1 MDLKRA
7 KELLKAMIDDLHIAE
22 RNDTVIEKL
31 LNIGF
36 TKEELINEFDYCEDD
51 VEDVLL
57 EMIETEEE

>member
-22 RNDTVIEKL
+22 CNDTVIEKL